1 MKKKVIIIATDRMV
15 DPAVVGYVK
24 AKDLV
29 EKSNIRK
36 VITH

>member
-1 MKKKVIIIATDRMV
+1 MYIALGLMELLV
-15 DPAVVGYVK
+15 VVGYVK